1 MKDFILKLISES
13 SDLSM
18 TRFLSSVCVLTAC
31 SIAIYGMMKG
41 LDLNQLIGL
50 CSTFLGF
57 GLGAKVTQKF
67 AENKEMIAEKEV
79 EK

>member
-1 MKDFILKLISES
+1 MKDFLRKLISES
-13 SDLSM
+13 SELSM
-18 TRFLSSVCVLTAC
+18 TRFLSAMCVTTAC
-31 SIAIYGMMKG
+31 SIAIYGMIKN

-67 AENKEMIAEKEV
+67 AENKEITSEKEV